1 LLSLFVSI
9 ASFERVLLLLLL
21 LLVSCCISWKQ
32 IKCTMMF
39 LHILCSFIGEENG
52 YIEHEASKMLGQ
64 SSFNIKRS
72 YFVFYVFFVFEV
84 FVFEESVFEVLISC
98 GVFVFEV
105 FVS

>member
-1 LLSLFVSI
+1 MSI

-84 FVFEESVFEVLISC
+84 FVFEESLFSC